1 MVRKVLK
8 TMFPKYYFYD
18 NNNHVVGLTEKELLS
33 KVKQQ
38 MKQET
43 TICEMTLAQELNDD
57 LDFLNDPQNKMSDK
71 IEIALAYLANNGR
84 HEQLI

>member
-1 MVRKVLK
+1 
-8 TMFPKYYFYD
+8 MFPKYYFYD
-18 NNNHVVGLTEKELLS
+18 NNNRVVGLTEKELLA

-43 TICEMTLAQELNDD
+43 TTCEITLAQELNDD

-71 IEIALAYLANNGR
+71 IEIALAYLANNSR

>member
-1 MVRKVLK
+1 
-8 TMFPKYYFYD
+8 MFPKYYFYD
-18 NNNHVVGLTEKELLS
+18 DNNHVIGLTEEELIA

-43 TICEMTLAQELNDD
+43 TTCEITLAQKLNDD
-57 LDFLNDPQNKMSDK
+57 LDFLNDPKNETSDK
-71 IEIALAYLANNGR
+71 IEIALAYLGNNDK

>member
-1 MVRKVLK
+1 
-8 TMFPKYYFYD
+8 MFPKYYFYD
-18 NNNHVVGLTEKELLS
+18 NNNRVVGLTEKELLI

-43 TICEMTLAQELNDD
+43 TTCETTLAQELNDD

-71 IEIALAYLANNGR
+71 IEIALAYLANNSR

>member
-1 MVRKVLK
+1 
-8 TMFPKYYFYD
+8 MFPKYYFYD
-18 NNNHVVGLTEKELLS
+18 DNHRVVGLTEKELIA

-43 TICEMTLAQELNDD
+43 TTCEITLAQKLTDD
-57 LDFLNDPQNKMSDK
+57 LDFLDDPKNETSDK
-71 IEIALAYLANNGR
+71 IEIALAYLADNDK

>member
-1 MVRKVLK
+1 
-8 TMFPKYYFYD
+8 MFPKYYFYD
-18 NNNHVVGLTEKELLS
+18 NNNHVVGLTEKELIA

-43 TICEMTLAQELNDD
+43 TTCEITLAQKLNDD
-57 LDFLNDPQNKMSDK
+57 LDFLDDPKNETSDK
-71 IEIALAYLANNGR
+71 IEIALAYLADNDK

>member
-1 MVRKVLK
+1 
-8 TMFPKYYFYD
+8 MFPKYYFYD
-18 NNNHVVGLTEKELLS
+18 DNNRVFGLTEKELIA

-43 TICEMTLAQELNDD
+43 TTCKITLAQELNDD

>member
-1 MVRKVLK
+1 
-8 TMFPKYYFYD
+8 MFPKYYFYD
-18 NNNHVVGLTEKELLS
+18 NNNHVVGLTEKELLT

-43 TICEMTLAQELNDD
+43 TTCEIPLAQKLNDD
-57 LDFLNDPQNKMSDK
+57 LDFLDDPKNETSDK
-71 IEIALAYLANNGR
+71 IEIALAYLANNDK

>member
-1 MVRKVLK
+1 
-8 TMFPKYYFYD
+8 MFPKYYFYD
-18 NNNHVVGLTEKELLS
+18 NNNHVVGLTEKELIA

-43 TICEMTLAQELNDD
+43 TTCEITLVQELNDD

-71 IEIALAYLANNGR
+71 IEIALAYLSNNGR

>member
-1 MVRKVLK
+1 
-8 TMFPKYYFYD
+8 
-18 NNNHVVGLTEKELLS
+18 
-33 KVKQQ
+33 

-43 TICEMTLAQELNDD
+43 TTCEMTLAQELNDD